1 MTPKNA
7 DKLPGKQHIVVVGA
21 GFVGLSTALYLLR
34 DGHQVTLVDRE
45 GAGKGAS
52 FGNASVFAVDAVAPV
67 AMPGLLHN
75 IPKMILDPLSPLA
88 VRWSYL
94 PKLSPWLLRFVA
106 ASRPA
111 RVEAIARALASLLK
125 GSLEAYELLLSRE
138 EASRHIIKRGWIG
151 AYTSQAAMDAAGSYH
166 DLQRRHGCRME
177 LLGPDDLRQMEPSLS
192 RDLAGGVLYPDTSH
206 CLEPYGFCR
215 LLARAAQRQ
224 GAQLVIAEAQGV
236 RRAENLVTALVTNQG
251 EIACDGLVVAAGAW
265 SGPLSKALGAPT
277 PLDTE
282 RGYHLTIKQPG
293 VSLSRPVYSTQYGFA
308 MTPLGEDFRIAG
320 TVELGGLKAPPN
332 WHRADQ
338 LLTRARL
345 FLPDLQDGDKERWMG
360 FRPSMPDSL
369 PVISA
374 SPEVRNAWLGYGHG
388 HLGLTLG
395 ARTGSILSDLVAGR
409 DSGFDLAPYRADRFF

>member
-111 RVEAIARALASLLK
+111 RAEAIARAL
-125 GSLEAYELLLSRE
+125 
-138 EASRHIIKRGWIG
+138 
-151 AYTSQAAMDAAGSYH
+151 AAMDAAGSYH